1 MNRDLLTR
9 DAPDWLIGL
18 ALALAAVNAI
28 VWVVALS

>member
-1 MNRDLLTR
+1 MKHNLLTR

-28 VWVVALS
+28 VWVVVLS